1 MKSDLSYE
9 NYETKKLLCKFD
21 FEFFLTKNLEEE
33 KYAEASINEIYES
46 FKLTKIEIKKNVE
59 KNKNQFNL
67 YCESKVRKM
76 FNGGF
81 LPSTFGLNEQR
92 RYTILHFKET
102 GVNWAYFNHWQKY
115 YKKKIFLEKFW
126 SVTVKVGSIL
136 AILLSIDKLIEALKI
151 I

>member
-92 RYTILHFKET
+92 RYTILDFKET
-102 GVNWAYFNHWQKY
+102 GANWAYFNHWQKY

-126 SVTVKVGSIL
+126 GVTVKVGSIL